1 MQRDSRIDDYIAK
14 AAPFAQPI
22 LRHMRALVHSA
33 VPGLEETIK
42 WSMPHFLF
50 GGKNLAGMAGFKA
63 YCALTIHGEGRQGM
77 AENAAMGQFGKITQI
92 SDLTDESVIAARL
105 QAAAARIA
113 EGGTAVKTRSGAPKV
128 AKAEIPVPD
137 DLAAALI
144 ANPAAKTTLDTLA
157 PSHRREYLEWIVGA
171 KRVETRE
178 KRIATAIAQ
187 LSEGKKRNWKYENC

>member
-42 WSMPHFLF
+42 WSMPHFVL
-50 GGKNLAGMAGFKA
+50 GGKNLAGMAAFKA
-63 YCALTIHGEGRQGM
+63 HCALTIHGEGRQGI
-77 AENAAMGQFGKITQI
+77 AGNSAMGQFGRITQI
-92 SDLTDESVIAARL
+92 SDLSDESVIAARL

-113 EGGTAVKTRSGAPKV
+113 EGGTAVKTRSGAAKV
-128 AKAEIPVPD
+128 AKAEIAVPD
-137 DLAAALI
+137 DLASALI
-144 ANPAAKTTLDTLA
+144 ANPAAKATLDNFA

-187 LSEGKKRNWKYENC
+187 LSEGKKLNWKYENC

>member
-1 MQRDSRIDDYIAK
+1 MQTDSRIDDYIAK

-22 LRHMRALVHSA
+22 LHHIRALVHSA

-42 WSMPHFLF
+42 WSMPHFVL

-63 YCALTIHGEGRQGM
+63 HCALTIHGEGRQGM
-77 AENAAMGQFGKITQI
+77 AENSAMGQFGKITQL
-92 SDLTDESVIAARL
+92 SDLTDEPVIAARL

-113 EGGTAVKTRSGAPKV
+113 EVGTAVQPRPAAPKV
-128 AKAEIPVPD
+128 AKVEIAVPD
-137 DLAAALI
+137 DLAAAL
-144 ANPAAKTTLDTLA
+144 AGNAAAKATLDSFA

-171 KRVETRE
+171 KRPETRE

-187 LSEGKKRNWKYENC
+187 LSEGKKLNYKYENC